1 MFLSCVDAR
10 RAGGGGS
17 PGVALALALVL
28 LVAPW
33 TARAAPESA
42 RLLPE
47 QPAAGMMTDNPL
59 RWMALELATGA
70 GAAVVAVPATLALS
84 AWVGSLSSNLVLAA
98 APAMVLLLALPPLAV
113 TGAQWLLGNAL
124 GPGSVRFQ
132 PAVWVA
138 LGVHVLAVTGA
149 VLLGGTVDRLGDAAL
164 FTLVEALVLPTAVTL
179 TMRATAPVPPP
190 TLTRVPERPRAV
202 AEATLTSRAL
212 LVPVLHYTF

>member
-1 MFLSCVDAR
+1 MFPSRSDAW
-10 RAGGGGS
+10 
-17 PGVALALALVL
+17 VLALALVL
-28 LVAPW
+28 WMVPM

-42 RLLPE
+42 RLLP
-47 QPAAGMMTDNPL
+47 AGMMTEHPAK
-59 RWMALELATGA
+59 WMALELGTGA

-113 TGAQWLLGNAL
+113 TGAQWLVGNAL
-124 GPGSVRFQ
+124 QPGSVRFQ

-149 VLLGGTVDRLGDAAL
+149 VLLGATVDDLGDAAL

-179 TMRATAPVPPP
+179 TLRATAPVPPP
-190 TLTRVPERPRAV
+190 TLSRVPERPRSLE
-202 AEATLTSRAL
+202 EATASRAVVVPL
-212 LVPVLHYTF
+212 LRYTF